1 MSNFEYKVK
10 RENPNDEFVLVGD
23 WGVKS
28 GEEVSEGDYLCSL
41 ESSKSS
47 YDVDATRDGYIHY
60 KMAEGERVEVGALL
74 FVITD
79 SEQYTWETKK
89 KSTTQDGVKI
99 TKKAQKLIDDYSI
112 DSAALLKAG
121 SEKIGE
127 KDVQAYIEENG
138 LKSKEEKE
146 NSSETSTNIDFTD
159 EDLSPAKKFEVHFMN
174 QNRDVIYSRVS
185 REISFDHISAVQEKN
200 PGTSLGEIISYATI
214 KAVSSFP
221 YVNSCFNNGKIR
233 KYNQYNLGL
242 AINIGK
248 GLKVPVFKNFENMSL
263 TEISNGFKEMAM
275 NYVRDELTGKD
286 LTDGTFTITDLSSLG
301 VKDFLPVVSK
311 DQGAILGICSNS
323 ISTNTFNVVLGF
335 DHRVM
340 DGMYGAQFLKSIEDN
355 LKKMV
360 L

>member
-47 YDVDATRDGYIHY
+47 YDVDATQDGYIHY
-60 KMAEGERVEVGALL
+60 KMAEGERVEVGVLL

-79 SEQYTWETKK
+79 SEQHTWESKK
-89 KSTTQDGVKI
+89 KSKTQDGVKI
-99 TKKAQKLIDDYSI
+99 TRKAQKLMDDYSI
-112 DSAALLKAG
+112 DSSNLLKADL
-121 SEKIGE
+121 EKIGE
-127 KDVQAYIEENG
+127 KDVLAYIESNG
-138 LKSKEEKE
+138 LKSKAESE
-146 NSSETSTNIDFTD
+146 SSPESLTSIDYTD

-185 REISFDHISAVQEKN
+185 REISFEYIKAVQEQN
-200 PGTSLGEIISYATI
+200 PGTSLGEIISFATI
-214 KAVSSFP
+214 KAISRFP
-221 YVNSCFNNGKIR
+221 YINSCFINGKIR

-263 TEISNGFKEMAM
+263 TEISNGFKETAM

-286 LTDGTFTITDLSSLG
+286 LADGTFTITDLSSLG

-323 ISTNTFNVVLGF
+323 VSTNTFNIVLGF
-335 DHRVM
+335 DHRII
-340 DGMYGAQFLKSIEDN
+340 DGMYGAQFLKAIEDG
-355 LKKMV
+355 LKKIK
-360 L
+360 